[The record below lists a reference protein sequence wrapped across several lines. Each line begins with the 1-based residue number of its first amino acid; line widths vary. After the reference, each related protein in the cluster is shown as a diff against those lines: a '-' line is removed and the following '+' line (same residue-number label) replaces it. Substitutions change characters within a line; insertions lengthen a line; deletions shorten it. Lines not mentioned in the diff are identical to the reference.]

1 MLTALAN
8 KYSIQMYT
16 LLIKKKKKKILTH
29 VPSLQ
34 ISVAIIA
41 VLRCFLRELGQ
52 CMSYYF
58 NETGRTVM

>member
-1 MLTALAN
+1 
-8 KYSIQMYT
+8 MYT